1 MEKLAGLN
9 YKTSAISSMAKSTA
23 CVVTDA
29 VENAVDY
36 VRRRGLRRMGR
47 DLNRCVSRN
56 PVQSMFALTAIG
68 FLAGV
73 LARRR

>member
-1 MEKLAGLN
+1 LN
-9 YKTSAISSMAKSTA
+9 VNASGINKIAKSAACGITA
-23 CVVTDA
+23 A
-29 VENAVDY
+29 AENAVDY

-73 LARRR
+73 IARRR

>member
-1 MEKLAGLN
+1 MDKLARLN
-9 YKTSAISSMAKSTA
+9 DKTSGLSSMAKSAA
-23 CVVTDA
+23 CA
-29 VENAVDY
+29 ISGAAENAVDY
-36 VRRRGLRRMGR
+36 VRRRGVRRMGR